1 MAVHDAPADSV
12 VSPGRI
18 QLTAGTLAAAAF
30 GVWVVQI
37 TMSIPA
43 VLNGLFQQDL
53 GTTSAQ
59 LTWITAAFLLPVTLL
74 ELTFGVLGDLFGRKK
89 LLVYGSLLMAI
100 GLLVAV
106 LTPGPGTA
114 TGTRVLVMW
123 TGQII
128 CGIGA
133 AAVLPTT
140 LAMVAAGT
148 HTGQARSRGL
158 AVWSVA
164 LISGGFVAPVLG
176 GWLAGHAFGG
186 DSHGGWRWA
195 FIVCLVLS
203 LISAGLALGLARD
216 SRAPQGRSLDWPGQ
230 ITIALALLALLYA
243 VIQAPTVGW
252 GNPVILAGFVLGAVF
267 LAAFIVI
274 ELRTPAP
281 LLKLELFTHR
291 PFAVAAVTTVL
302 GMFAFLG
309 TGYSSSIRLSA
320 IQGFTPLRT
329 SVAFVLLNI
338 MGLIFYPVISR
349 ALAGYNPRWVL
360 GAGFGLIAAGDLW
373 LATVPI
379 TARSIAPLAI
389 PLGIAGVG
397 FAFAVSSVTAVTVN
411 TVPNRLAGM
420 ASGTSSM
427 LRDLG
432 FTLAPTVLGA
442 VALSKAARDI
452 QGTVAASPALQK
464 ALASFYSAP
473 AHAPAAQRAALAQ
486 AVGAVRSGPLGANA
500 VPAAVTGPHGKPIP
514 FNPLQ
519 DVAFHAL
526 GSAYS
531 LSYLIA
537 GCCALAAAALTVV
550 VLRGRAHETLLTK
563 ESLG

>member
-1 MAVHDAPADSV
+1 MAVHDAAADAA
-12 VSPGRI
+12 VSPGRAK
-18 QLTAGTLAAAAF
+18 LGTGTLIAAAF
-30 GVWVVQI
+30 SVWVVQI

-53 GTTSAQ
+53 GTNSAQ

-74 ELTFGVLGDLFGRKK
+74 ELTFGLLGDLFGRKK
-89 LLVYGSLLMAI
+89 LLVYGSLLMAV

-106 LTPGPGTA
+106 LTPGPGTV
-114 TGTRVLVMW
+114 TSSRVLVMW
-123 TGQII
+123 AGQII

-140 LAMVAAGT
+140 LAMVTVGT

-158 AVWSVA
+158 AIWSVA

-176 GWLAGHAFGG
+176 GWLAESAFGG
-186 DSHGGWRWA
+186 DQYGGWRWA
-195 FIVCLVLS
+195 FLVCLVLS
-203 LISAGLALGLARD
+203 LVSAALAIVLARD

-230 ITIALALLALLYA
+230 ITIALALLAILYA
-243 VIQAPTVGW
+243 VVEGPTAGW
-252 GNPVILAGFVLGAVF
+252 GNPLIVAGFALGAVF

-281 LLKLELFTHR
+281 LLRLELFTHR
-291 PFAVAAVTTVL
+291 PFAIAAVTTVL

-309 TGYSSSIRLSA
+309 TGYTSSIRLSA

-329 SVAFVLLNI
+329 SIAFVLLNI
-338 MGLIFYPVISR
+338 MGLLFYPVISR
-349 ALAGYNPRWVL
+349 SLAFYNPRWVL
-360 GAGFGLIAAGDLW
+360 GAGFALIGVGDLW
-373 LATVPI
+373 LCTVPI
-379 TARSIAPLAI
+379 TRLSIWPLAAPLAVV
-389 PLGIAGVG
+389 GIG
-397 FAFAVSSVTAVTVN
+397 FAFALSSVTAVTVN
-411 TVPNRLAGM
+411 TVPSRLAGM

-452 QGTVAASPALQK
+452 QGTVAASPALQT
-464 ALASFYSAP
+464 ALAQFYSAP
-473 AHAPAAQRAALAQ
+473 AHAPAAERAALAQ
-486 AVGAVRSGPLGANA
+486 AVGAVKSGPLGANA
-500 VPAAVTGPHGKPIP
+500 IPASVTGAGGKLTP
-514 FNPLQ
+514 FNPLK

-531 LSYLIA
+531 LNYLIA
-537 GCCALAAAALTVV
+537 GCCALVAAALTIGL
-550 VLRGRAHETLLTK
+550 LRGRAHETVLTE
-563 ESLG
+563 ESLA